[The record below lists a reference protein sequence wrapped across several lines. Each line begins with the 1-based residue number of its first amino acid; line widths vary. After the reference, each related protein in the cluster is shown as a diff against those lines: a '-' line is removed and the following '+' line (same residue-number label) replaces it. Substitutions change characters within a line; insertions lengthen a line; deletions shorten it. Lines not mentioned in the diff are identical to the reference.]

1 MNRTA
6 ELLRSGEEA
15 YGERYAQTQNTEQIQ
30 RKPNRS
36 HLQRPKRFGL
46 GHSLTGR
53 CTRGS
58 NRTATIDLELFLEDS
73 ANRAAA
79 VDAAVS
85 EETALNAVSFTD
97 LAALVRGIADV
108 ADDVQNARNGATL
121 RTADFLDVLATDIA
135 VAEASFQACDGA
147 FLAAPEQTVLPR
159 FITRHVLG
167 S

>member
-46 GHSLTGR
+46 GHSLAGR

-108 ADDVQNARNGATL
+108 TDDVQNARNGTTL

-159 FITRHVLG
+159 FITMNDV
-167 S
+167 